1 MLRAHPHGHTT
12 SISFSAHVTQ
22 TIYFRP
28 TKHYSEP
35 GIMLGGSKPVTCL
48 PRHSTPT
55 RVIQPHQHQSS
66 PLRTPAGHGP
76 IACLNSP
83 QNPSPWRPFRHKP
96 GPRSPHTPRLL
107 TSGQDGGLRQPVPR
121 LSACDCSHAQSALF
135 GITNIPY
142 SLLSIN
148 VPHAHGPLPT
158 CFLYVFVI
166 AGPRRPISRLLRLL
180 GLLPRCRTTFPSAS
194 TV

>member
-1 MLRAHPHGHTT
+1 MLATSFNPNARHPTPST
-12 SISFSAHVTQ
+12 SIQPLADPGGPRADCVSEQ
-22 TIYFRP
+22 P
-28 TKHYSEP
+28 SEP
-35 GIMLGGSKPVTCL
+35 F
-48 PRHSTPT
+48 
-55 RVIQPHQHQSS
+55 
-66 PLRTPAGHGP
+66 PLEAVQT
-76 IACLNSP
+76 
-83 QNPSPWRPFRHKP
+83 QP